1 MSKKNKTV
9 IFKVFKIAIIILLLV
24 AVVSTI
30 TSIIIGL
37 NQPAI
42 EPTKIDLSLDEV
54 IF

>member
-1 MSKKNKTV
+1 MKKSSKALKILKVV
-9 IFKVFKIAIIILLLV
+9 IVVFLLV
-24 AVVSTI
+24 AVISVV

>member
-1 MSKKNKTV
+1 MKKSIKALKILKVV
-9 IFKVFKIAIIILLLV
+9 IVVFLLV
-24 AVVSTI
+24 AVISVV

>member
-1 MSKKNKTV
+1 MKKSSKALKILKVV
-9 IFKVFKIAIIILLLV
+9 IVVFLLV
-24 AVVSTI
+24 AVISVV

-42 EPTKIDLSLDEV
+42 EPTKVDLSLDEV

>member
-1 MSKKNKTV
+1 MKKSSKALKILKVV
-9 IFKVFKIAIIILLLV
+9 IVVFLLV
-24 AVVSTI
+24 AIISVV

>member
-1 MSKKNKTV
+1 MKKSSKALKILKVV
-9 IFKVFKIAIIILLLV
+9 IVVFLLV
-24 AVVSTI
+24 AVISVV

-37 NQPAI
+37 YQPAI

>member
-1 MSKKNKTV
+1 MKKSSKSLKILKVV
-9 IFKVFKIAIIILLLV
+9 IVVFLLV
-24 AVVSTI
+24 AIISVV

-37 NQPAI
+37 TQPAI

>member
-1 MSKKNKTV
+1 MKKSSKALK
-9 IFKVFKIAIIILLLV
+9 IFKVVIVVFLLV
-24 AVVSTI
+24 TVVSVV

-37 NQPAI
+37 TQSAI

>member
-1 MSKKNKTV
+1 MKKSSKALKILKVV
-9 IFKVFKIAIIILLLV
+9 IVVFLLV
-24 AVVSTI
+24 AVISVV

-42 EPTKIDLSLDEV
+42 EPTKIGLSLDEV